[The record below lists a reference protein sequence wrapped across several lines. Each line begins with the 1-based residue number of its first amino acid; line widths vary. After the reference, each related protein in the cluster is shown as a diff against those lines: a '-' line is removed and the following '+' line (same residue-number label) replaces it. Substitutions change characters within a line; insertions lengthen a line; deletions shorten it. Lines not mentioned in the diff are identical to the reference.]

1 MKRSRSIEGYTLV
14 EMSVVVLIMGVM
26 AAMIA
31 PGLGEFM
38 ADARASGATEELIR
52 LNRVIRAR
60 VNQTGLAHLML
71 LDATNTAGGSN
82 GLGRIRVWEG
92 MNNHCNQTPWM
103 QTINGFPAQG
113 HAPVDGVDM
122 GDSAY
127 NLPTSSGPPTASDT
141 GRQVIR
147 IQALPNLTQAVLCFE
162 PGGKTF
168 VATAAAGTAP
178 AIGFTFTQQTTAVT
192 FSVIRAISRG
202 GAIEQRGVNRDVI
215 FPPGGNGRM
224 RF

>member
-1 MKRSRSIEGYTLV
+1 MKRSRSIEGYTLL
-14 EMSVVVLIMGVM
+14 EMSIVVLIMGAM

-38 ADARASGATEELIR
+38 ADARASGASEELIR
-52 LNRVIRAR
+52 LNRMIRAR

-71 LDATNTAGGSN
+71 FQASDDAAGSN

-92 MNNHCNQTPWM
+92 MNNHCNQTPWL
-103 QTINGFPAQG
+103 QTINGAANLG
-113 HAPVDGVDM
+113 HVPVDAVDM

-127 NLPTSSGPPTASDT
+127 NLSTSTSPPTASDT

-147 IQALPNLTQAVLCFE
+147 IQASTNPKLAILCFE
-162 PGGKTF
+162 PGGNTF
-168 VATAAAGTAP
+168 VGVTDGTSP
-178 AIGFTFTQQTTAVT
+178 AIGYTFAPQTVAETFT
-192 FSVIRAISRG
+192 VIRALSRG
-202 GAIEQRGVNRDVI
+202 GTMEQRGVNRDVI

-224 RF
+224 SF

>member
-14 EMSVVVLIMGVM
+14 EMSVVVLIMGAM

-31 PGLGEFM
+31 PGLGEMM
-38 ADARASGATEELIR
+38 ADARAARAAEQLIR

-71 LDATNTAGGSN
+71 FAATNDEAGRN
-82 GLGRIRVWEG
+82 GLGQVRVWEG

-103 QTINGFPAQG
+103 QTINGDPRLG
-113 HAPVDGVDM
+113 HIPIDSLDM

-127 NLPTSSGPPTASDT
+127 NQSTSSSYPTATDT
-141 GRQVIR
+141 RRQVIR
-147 IQALPNLTQAVLCFE
+147 IQASTNRELAVLCFE
-162 PGGKTF
+162 PGGRTF
-168 VATAAAGTAP
+168 VATIDGTSA
-178 AIGFTFTQQTTAVT
+178 AIGFTFTPQTAAET
-192 FSVIRAISRG
+192 FSVIRAISRDG
-202 GAIEQRGVNRDVI
+202 TMEQHGVNRDVI
-215 FPPGGNGRM
+215 FPAGGNGRM

>member
-1 MKRSRSIEGYTLV
+1 MKRSRSIEGYTLL
-14 EMSVVVLIMGVM
+14 EMSIVVLIMGAM

-38 ADARASGATEELIR
+38 ADNRASGASEELVR

-60 VNQTGLAHLML
+60 VNQTGLAHLMVFVASD
-71 LDATNTAGGSN
+71 DADGSN

-92 MNNHCNQTPWM
+92 MNNHCNQTPWL
-103 QTINGFPAQG
+103 QTINGSADEG
-113 HAPVDGVDM
+113 HVPVDSLDM
-122 GDSAY
+122 GNSAY
-127 NLPTSSGPPTASDT
+127 NLSTGSTAPTATDT

-147 IQALPNLTQAVLCFE
+147 IQSSGNAKFAALCFE
-162 PGGKTF
+162 PGGNTF
-168 VATAAAGTAP
+168 VGTATGDSP
-178 AIGFTFTQQTTAVT
+178 AVGYTFVRQTDPLTFT
-192 FSVIRAISRG
+192 VIRQYSRSG
-202 GAIEQRGVNRDVI
+202 TMEDRGVRREVV